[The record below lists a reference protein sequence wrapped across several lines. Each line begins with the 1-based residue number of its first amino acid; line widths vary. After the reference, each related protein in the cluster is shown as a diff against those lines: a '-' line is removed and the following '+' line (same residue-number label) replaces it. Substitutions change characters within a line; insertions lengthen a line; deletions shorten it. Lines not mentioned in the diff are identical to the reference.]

1 MWGRK
6 LSPGRV
12 LNKVYKERLIQK
24 VLLRFGCRLF
34 LPAPLLK
41 LRIGL
46 KSLSFLKKGLG
57 SLRKGRLEVEVLD
70 AAAITAHPPGGFFYG
85 RIGHDAAGDRGDP

>member
-1 MWGRK
+1 MDA
-6 LSPGRV
+6 
-12 LNKVYKERLIQK
+12 
-24 VLLRFGCRLF
+24 GCF
-34 LPAPLLK
+34 FPPPLLK

-70 AAAITAHPPGGFFYG
+70 AAAITAS
-85 RIGHDAAGDRGDP
+85 ILRGDFGTAGSVMMLLETGRSWCLLTRLGRMTASISIWEM